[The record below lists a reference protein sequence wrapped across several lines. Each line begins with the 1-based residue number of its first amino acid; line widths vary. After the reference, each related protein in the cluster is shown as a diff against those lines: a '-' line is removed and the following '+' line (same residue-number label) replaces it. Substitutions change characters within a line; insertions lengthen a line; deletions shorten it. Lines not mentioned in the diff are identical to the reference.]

1 MSSTASKNVTR
12 PALSPATEAF
22 LRQPRS
28 LLIDGAAVTGSGQ
41 LVAVLDP
48 SSGREIAQ
56 YPLAGST
63 DIDAAVAAARTA
75 SRRSD
80 WSRMSGHDRAT
91 CLYRFADLIEAH
103 CEVLAELESLDFGMP
118 IRMSAPMMAAV
129 PGKHLRYCAG
139 WATRLDGTT
148 KTSPFA
154 QTDTGGIHGMTFRE
168 PVGVV
173 AAIIPW
179 NSPIVMALIKLAP
192 ALACGCTV
200 VLKPSE
206 LTPLTA
212 EYLGS
217 LTAQAGFP
225 RGVINIVPGLGHEAG
240 QALVDH
246 PDVAKIAFTG
256 STTAGKTI
264 VRSVAEKLTPV
275 ALELGGKAPAIVCA
289 DANLEAAARVI
300 AASST
305 SLQGQSCA
313 AITRVYV
320 EKSAYSEL
328 IERLQ
333 QHFSALQPGIALNQH
348 SNLGPLVSRAQFERV
363 QSYIQAGRAD
373 GAEAWLSHTDLPTGE
388 GYFVSP
394 VIFTGTN
401 SAMSIVTD
409 EIFGPVLIVEAVE
422 SADEALALA
431 NDSPYGLFAS
441 VWTRDIDRAHL
452 LMRELDV
459 GYVAINGSGCF
470 DAAMPFGGVKQS
482 GWGREFGEE
491 SLTHYTRIKTVA
503 VTYNTG

>member
-1 MSSTASKNVTR
+1 MNSGASKGAIL
-12 PALSPATEAF
+12 PALKPATEAF
-22 LRQPRS
+22 LRKPRS
-28 LLIDGAAVTGSGQ
+28 LLIDGAAVTGSGD
-41 LVAVLDP
+41 LVAVLNP
-48 SSGREIAQ
+48 SSGRQIAE

-75 SRRSD
+75 SRGSV
-80 WSRMSGHDRAT
+80 WSRMSGYDRAT

-103 CEVLAELESLDFGMP
+103 GEVLAELESLDFGMP
-118 IRMSAPMMAAV
+118 IRMSTPMMSSV

-154 QTDTGGIHGMTFRE
+154 ETESGGIHGFTFRE

-206 LTPLTA
+206 HTPLTA
-212 EYLGS
+212 EYLGL

-225 RGVINIVPGLGHEAG
+225 PGVINIVPGLGRDAG

-246 PDVAKIAFTG
+246 RDVAKVAFTG

-289 DANLEAAARVI
+289 DANLEAAARTI

-320 EKSAYSEL
+320 ERPAYAEL
-328 IERLQ
+328 LERLQ
-333 QHFSALQPGIALNQH
+333 QHFAALQPGNALDLQ
-348 SNLGPLVSRAQFERV
+348 SSLGPLVSSAQFERV
-363 QSYIQAGRAD
+363 QSYIQAGLAD
-373 GAEAWLSHTDLPTGE
+373 GAEAWVSHENLPEGE

-409 EIFGPVLIVEAVE
+409 EIFGPVLIVEPVD
-422 SADEALALA
+422 SADDALALA

-441 VWTRDIDRAHL
+441 VWTRNIDRAHL

-491 SLTHYTRIKTVA
+491 SLTHYTRIKSVA
-503 VTYNTG
+503 VTYNCV